1 MLRWEPGRASFK
13 AFRGSTSTWESSAV
27 GEHVFTSGVPPPG
40 NESIHMNLYV
50 FGNTSNPL
58 RHGAEVIIEKFEY
71 LP

>member
-1 MLRWEPGRASFK
+1 MS
-13 AFRGSTSTWESSAV
+13 SWESSAV

-40 NESIHMNLYV
+40 SESIHMNLYV

-58 RHGAEVIIEKFEY
+58 RRGAEVIIEKFEY